1 MSYGLIIV
9 LAIII
14 FLNRYFFLEPKVLV
28 RLPKFIERM
37 LSFSAPCLLSV
48 ICVPIIFFDNEGQL
62 RGLSTNAYLYAAIF
76 ASLLMFKIK
85 NVLWN
90 MVCSVTFFYILI
102 FLIFPNV

>member
-14 FLNRYFFLEPKVLV
+14 FLNRYVFLEPKVSV

-48 ICVPIIFFDNEGQL
+48 ICVPIIFSIMAGNC
-62 RGLSTNAYLYAAIF
+62 AIYPPMHTYMPQYF
-76 ASLLMFKIK
+76 QR
-85 NVLWN
+85 
-90 MVCSVTFFYILI
+90 Y
-102 FLIFPNV
+102 

>member
-1 MSYGLIIV
+1 MSYGLIIM

-14 FLNRYFFLEPKVLV
+14 FLNRYVFLEPKVSV

-48 ICVPIIFFDNEGQL
+48 ICVPIIFFDHDGQL
-62 RGLSTNAYLYAAIF
+62 RDLSTNAYLYAAIF
-76 ASLLMFKIK
+76 SALLMFKVK

-90 MVCSVTFFYILI
+90 MVCSVTCFYLLI
-102 FLIFPNV
+102 FGVF